1 MNKCIV
7 IAEAGVNH
15 NGDIELAKQLVIE
28 AKASGADCVKFQTFK
43 AERVVSLDAPK
54 ADYQNKTTDPKESQF
69 EMLKKLEMS
78 DEYYSEYIYTWEANI
93 LDLDAY
99 PELSETFNMPDTTLE
114 KNTLR
119 PNEEIKLFAIP
130 SGPAYGFINYTYGY
144 CC

>member
-1 MNKCIV
+1 MLVENRKVGYGNPVFI

-78 DEYYSEYIYTWEANI
+78 DEYYSEIIECCKENEIIFLSTPYNTE
-93 LDLDAY
+93 DADFLNQLNV
-99 PELSETFNMPDTTLE
+99 PAFKLASLSAAF
-114 KNTLR
+114 
-119 PNEEIKLFAIP
+119 FYFSA
-130 SGPAYGFINYTYGY
+130 
-144 CC
+144 

>member
-1 MNKCIV
+1 MNIAGKFIGAKHPAFI

-78 DEYYSEYIYTWEANI
+78 DEYYSEIIECCK
-93 LDLDAY
+93 
-99 PELSETFNMPDTTLE
+99 E
-114 KNTLR
+114 
-119 PNEEIKLFAIP
+119 NEIIF
-130 SGPAYGFINYTYGY
+130 
-144 CC
+144 